1 MGASIHMHIEVKSGD
16 TWHHYAA
23 PHMFKDGVFFDLIAG
38 IYDKLQPVVPPRG
51 LPENLSFVTQHDWDQ
66 DSKDFSRLHHAG
78 WLSAKEL
85 VELQDRLN
93 YIYAESTRPALSYD
107 LETGLLHTY
116 INGNALAIHQGWDD
130 LRLIF
135 WFDN

>member
-23 PHMFKDGVFFDLIAG
+23 PNMFWNAVFFDLVAG
-38 IYDKLQPVVPPRG
+38 IYDKLQPVAPLRG
-51 LPENLSFVTQHDWDQ
+51 LPENLSFVTQHDWKQ
-66 DSKDFSRLHHAG
+66 DSENFRPHHVG
-78 WLSAKEL
+78 WLKAKEL
-85 VELQDRLN
+85 IELQGRLN
-93 YIYAESTRPALSYD
+93 YIYAESTKNPISYG
-107 LETGLLHTY
+107 LESGLLNTF
-116 INGNALAIHQGWDD
+116 INGNSLASHQGWDD